1 MVKVGVRVG
10 ALCRGAGLW
19 FALFLGLTLLVQAR
33 LLAPLDEVGMRLV
46 AAYRPPAMA
55 EVMNWAF
62 RLGFVQVDVAL
73 ALLLSVWLVARRRP
87 QPVALAP
94 LLIVA
99 AIGVQAGLRL
109 VVEQPPPRGSF
120 ELQRVTP
127 AQPVGYILDRADAA
141 ARESFAAAA
150 PSGAPA
156 EERGSYPSGHACRI
170 LFLALVVNW
179 LRRGDGKT
187 EGRGDAGTGSNRMDR
202 MKRMGRTGERED
214 EISLYSEPRTQNP
227 EPGIHP
233 SGLRTHRSSPI
244 THHSLHN
251 AYHSSLITLVILVGY
266 SAIYFGYHWPS
277 DVVGGYLLAAGVYK
291 LAQRMFNERC
301 IKSR

>member
-170 LFLALVVNW
+170 LFLALAVDW
-179 LRRGDGKT
+179 LMLRDRRRAKGGDRREPAAG
-187 EGRGDAGTGSNRMDR
+187 GRLHALAARRLALAG
-202 MKRMGRTGERED
+202 
-214 EISLYSEPRTQNP
+214 I
-227 EPGIHP
+227 
-233 SGLRTHRSSPI
+233 
-244 THHSLHN
+244 
-251 AYHSSLITLVILVGY
+251 AILVGY
-266 SAIYFGYHWPS
+266 STLYFGYHWPS
-277 DVVGGYLLAAGVYK
+277 DVLGGYLLAMGVYRAVRG
-291 LAQRMFNERC
+291 LIQPEAA
-301 IKSR
+301 